1 MKPEDAMRV
10 HWRKVTVVCG
20 VVIWLVMIGRVEA
33 QKNVAT
39 THWVGSWAASQ
50 QVPEAQNLLDTEG
63 MRDATLR
70 QIVHLSVGGGQLRV
84 RMSNAFGTA
93 PLHLTEVHVARP
105 VPAAS
110 ATIDVG
116 SDTALTF
123 HGGPDVTIPA
133 GAEYLSDAVMF
144 PVAALSN
151 LAITLHVDQ
160 PPVGET
166 GHPGSRATSYVV
178 HGNMVSAASLP
189 DAKMVDHWYQIS
201 GVDVVAATSA
211 ATVVILGDS
220 ITDGHGATT
229 NGNDRWPDVLAARMQ
244 ADKSTGTVGVLN
256 EGIGGNRLLLDG
268 LGPNALARFDRDV
281 LAQTAV
287 RAVIV
292 LEGVNDLGTL
302 TRDHDVPAKE
312 HSALVSRI
320 EAAYT
325 QMIER
330 AHAQGIQAIGA
341 TILPFAGSAYY
352 HPGPENEADRQA
364 INSWIRGVG
373 HFDAVVDFDKLTHDP
388 AHPDRLLPAYD
399 SGDHLHPGPP
409 GYKAM
414 GEGIPLTLFQY

>member
-1 MKPEDAMRV
+1 MNPEDAMRV
-10 HWRKVTVVCG
+10 HWWKVTVVCG
-20 VVIWLVMIGRVEA
+20 VVIWLVMIGRVDA

-105 VPAAS
+105 VSAAS
-110 ATIDVG
+110 GTIDVG

-123 HGGPDVTIPA
+123 HGAPDVTIPA

-201 GVDVVAATSA
+201 GVDVAAATSA

-302 TRDHDVPAKE
+302 TRDHDVPAEE

-330 AHAQGIQAIGA
+330 AHAHGIQAIGA

-399 SGDHLHPGPP
+399 SGDHLHPAPA